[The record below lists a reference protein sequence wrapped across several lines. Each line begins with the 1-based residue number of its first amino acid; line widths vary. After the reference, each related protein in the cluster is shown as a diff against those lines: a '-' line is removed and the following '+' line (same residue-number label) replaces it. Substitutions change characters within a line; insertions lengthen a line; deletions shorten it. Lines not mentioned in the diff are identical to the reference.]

1 MKKLVSV
8 LLCVILLL
16 SLGSCTKKEQNIQ
29 TLSSAAEVSELLN
42 ISFLVPAT
50 AKYTTF
56 TITDNELAQAHF
68 TFNGFVFDMYAS
80 KVLSGKNLCS
90 VKADY
95 AGALSLEFDERAS
108 LTASSYTDGSRS
120 CEWTKDGTNYFLYC
134 HKSASDDV
142 FLEICD
148 VIIK

>member
-1 MKKLVSV
+1 MKKIISA
-8 LLCVILLL
+8 LLCVLLL
-16 SLGSCTKKEQNIQ
+16 FCIGSCAKKEQNIQ
-29 TLSSAAEVSELLN
+29 TLSSAAEVAELLN
-42 ISFLVPAT
+42 IDFSVPAT

-80 KVLSGKNLCS
+80 KILLAKDMLSI
-90 VKADY
+90 KAQNI
-95 AGALSLEFDERAS
+95 GAVSLEFDERADLS
-108 LTASSYTDGSRS
+108 VISYSDGSRG
-120 CEWTKDGTNYFLYC
+120 CEWTKDGTHYVLYC